1 MKDIQKFMPLNIQL
15 FAENLEDEGNPN
27 AENKE
32 TPATTETKKEERLF
46 TREEVERIKAHEKE
60 LILADVKKQQEAQR
74 AEADNL
80 AKMDS
85 DQQKDYEIEKANKRA
100 LSAESEL
107 NAYKLKDEAIRQAS
121 EKGVDLDLMQT
132 LDYSKETAESIKS
145 KIDIFANASKKI
157 HEKAISEYSKEAT
170 PQTGDKTIQKE
181 LHECRTYEE
190 IAKYYAEHPD
200 AN

>member
-1 MKDIQKFMPLNIQL
+1 MPFILVALKKRKFGKLHRNGQLVKFLTEIRNEENMKDIQKFMPLDIQL

-74 AEADNL
+74 AEADKL
-80 AKMDS
+80 AKMDA

-100 LSAESEL
+100 L
-107 NAYKLKDEAIRQAS
+107 
-121 EKGVDLDLMQT
+121 
-132 LDYSKETAESIKS
+132 
-145 KIDIFANASKKI
+145 
-157 HEKAISEYSKEAT
+157 
-170 PQTGDKTIQKE
+170 
-181 LHECRTYEE
+181 
-190 IAKYYAEHPD
+190 
-200 AN
+200 

>member
-32 TPATTETKKEERLF
+32 TPATTEPKKEERLF

-74 AEADNL
+74 AEADKL
-80 AKMDS
+80 AKMDA

-145 KIDIFANASKKI
+145 KIDIFANASK
-157 HEKAISEYSKEAT
+157 ETT
-170 PQTGDKTIQKE
+170 PQTGDRTIQKE
-181 LHECRTYEE
+181 LHECKTYEE